1 MSEFIV
7 HGIPGSPFMRAVTAT
22 LEEKSV
28 AYRVQTYGPGDF
40 RGEAYR
46 KLHPFTRIPV
56 IQHGDFTLYETQ
68 AILRYI
74 DAVFDGPS
82 LQPKDPKAAA
92 RMNQLMGVN
101 DWYFF
106 PQVGV
111 PVGFQRV
118 VGPVLMGITP
128 DETVIAAA
136 QPNAANCI
144 RVINELLGDKP
155 YLTGDAVSLA
165 DLHLYP
171 QLEYFGQ
178 CPEGRAL
185 IGGTRLCDWMQRMG
199 ARPSMQ
205 ATLPPEPLRL
215 AV

>member
-7 HGIPGSPFMRAVTAT
+7 HGIPGSPFLRSVLAT
-22 LEEKSV
+22 LEEKG
-28 AYRVQTYGPGDF
+28 APYRLQMLNPGEH

-46 KLHPFTRIPV
+46 RLHPFSRIPAV
-56 IQHGDFTLYETQ
+56 QHGDFTLYESQ
-68 AILRYI
+68 AILRYV
-74 DAVFDGPS
+74 DAVADGPA
-82 LQPKDPKAAA
+82 LQPKAPRAAA
-92 RMNQLMGVN
+92 RMNQLMGIN

-111 PVGFQRV
+111 PVVFQRL
-118 VGPVLMGITP
+118 VGPVILGVTP
-128 DETVIAAA
+128 DEAVIAAA
-136 QPNAANCI
+136 QPDAANCI
-144 RVINELLGDKP
+144 RVINEFLGDQP
-155 YLTGDAVSLA
+155 FLAGEALSLA
-165 DLHLYP
+165 DLLLFP

-185 IGGTRLCDWMQRMG
+185 IGGTRLDGWMQRMA

-205 ATLPPEPLRL
+205 ATLPPEPLRQ

>member
-7 HGIPGSPFMRAVTAT
+7 HGIPGSPFMRAVAAA
-22 LEEKSV
+22 LEEKSQP
-28 AYRVQTYGPGDF
+28 YRVQAWSPGEHRSD
-40 RGEAYR
+40 AYR
-46 KLHPFTRIPV
+46 ILNPFSRIPAV
-56 IQHGDFTLYETQ
+56 QHGDFTLYETQ

-74 DAVFDGPS
+74 DAVCDGPA

-92 RMNQLMGVN
+92 RMNQLMGIN

-111 PVGFQRV
+111 PVVFQRLI
-118 VGPVLMGITP
+118 GPVLLGVKP
-128 DETVIAAA
+128 DEAVIAAA

-144 RVINELLGDKP
+144 RVINDFVGDQP
-155 YLTGDAVSLA
+155 FLTGETISLA
-165 DLHLYP
+165 DLQLFP

-185 IGGTRLCDWMQRMG
+185 IGGTKLGDWMQRMA
-199 ARPSMQ
+199 ARPSML
-205 ATLPPEPLRL
+205 ATLPPEPLRQ

>member
-7 HGIPGSPFMRAVTAT
+7 HGIPGSPFMRAVLAT
-22 LEEKSV
+22 LEEKG
-28 AYRVQTYGPGDF
+28 APYRLQALNMGEA

-46 KLHPFTRIPV
+46 RLHPFSRIPAV
-56 IQHGDFTLYETQ
+56 QHGDFTLYETQ
-68 AILRYI
+68 AILRYV
-74 DAVFDGPS
+74 DAVCDGPA
-82 LQPKDPKAAA
+82 LQPKDPRAAA
-92 RMNQLMGVN
+92 RMNQLMGIN

-111 PVGFQRV
+111 PVVFQRI
-118 VGPVLMGITP
+118 VGPVIMGMKP
-128 DETVIAAA
+128 DEAVIAAA

-144 RVINELLGDKP
+144 RVLNEMLGDQAF
-155 YLTGDAVSLA
+155 LTGEALSLA
-165 DLHLYP
+165 DLQLFP
-171 QLEYFGQ
+171 QLDYFGQ

-185 IGGTRLCDWMQRMG
+185 IGGTKLEAWLQRMA

-205 ATLPPEPLRL
+205 ATLPPEPLRQ

>member
-22 LEEKSV
+22 LEEKGAPYRIQPV
-28 AYRVQTYGPGDF
+28 NPGEHRGDAYR
-40 RGEAYR
+40 R
-46 KLHPFTRIPV
+46 LHPFSRIPV
-56 IQHGDFTLYETQ
+56 VQHGDFTLYETQ

-74 DAVFDGPS
+74 DAVIPEPA
-82 LQPKDPKAAA
+82 LQPADPRAAA

-106 PQVGV
+106 PQVGA
-111 PVGFQRV
+111 PVVFQRIV
-118 VGPVLMGITP
+118 APVITGARP
-128 DETVIAAA
+128 DEAIIAAA

-144 RVINELLGDKP
+144 RVINDILGDQAF
-155 YLTGDAVSLA
+155 LTGDTLSLA
-165 DLHLYP
+165 DLQLFP
-171 QLEYFGQ
+171 QLDYFGQ

-185 IGGTRLCDWMQRMG
+185 MGGSRLGAWVQRM
-199 ARPSMQ
+199 ASRPSMQ
-205 ATLPPEPLRL
+205 ATLPPEPLRQ

>member
-7 HGIPGSPFMRAVTAT
+7 HGIPGSPFMRAVTAA
-22 LEEKSV
+22 LEEKS
-28 AYRVQTYGPGDF
+28 APYRVQTYGPGDF
-40 RGEAYR
+40 RSEAYR

-56 IQHGDFTLYETQ
+56 IQQGDFTLYETQ

-74 DAVFDGPS
+74 DAVCDGPA

-92 RMNQLMGVN
+92 RMNQLMGIN

-106 PQVGV
+106 PQVGI
-111 PVGFQRV
+111 PVVFQRV
-118 VGPVLMGITP
+118 VGPVIAGVKP
-128 DETVIAAA
+128 DEAVIAAA

-144 RVINELLGDKP
+144 RVINEILGDQTF
-155 YLTGDAVSLA
+155 LTGESLSLA
-165 DLHLYP
+165 DLLLFP

-185 IGGTRLCDWMQRMG
+185 IGGTKLGDWLQRMA

-205 ATLPPEPLRL
+205 ATLPPEPLRQ